1 MAARLVFLSGSKSG
15 STVELGQGDVS
26 IGRRPDRTVA
36 FSADDVIVS
45 TEHATVRYREGRY
58 ILHDDGSRNGTFV
71 NSQRV
76 TERQLEHG
84 DLIQF
89 GPGGPAARF
98 VLEAKP
104 GQAVTVDIAAQT
116 ERRAAEIGA
125 VSQSGSPVLTT
136 RDLVAVTYY
145 KLTRRIRGWV
155 LLGGGI
161 VVLAIAGL
169 VVWQWRS
176 TARTERE
183 LNRIA
188 TALATSRAAI
198 AEDLAELENRFTALR
213 DVLITGERNA
223 ARVLSAGAVNE
234 FSRGVI
240 LISVTYGFTRS
251 GSTGLLRY
259 KLDPQGQVVMT
270 GPAGRQVPSVT
281 FGGAGAPVQLEATA
295 TGFVVDP
302 TGYVFTSRRASE
314 PWLDHPQLQG
324 FRSQELDLTGQIIE
338 ARAYFPPGD
347 RSMPLVLHRRSD
359 VADVAV
365 LRIVGRPGIPF
376 LPLAADSALTR
387 PEDPVFLIGYPD
399 DVRSLL
405 VRVDTTERNDIL
417 RSAGGG
423 GRRALLEELGRRQLI
438 RPLFSEGRVTTTT
451 AADFAHTNVAIGG
464 AGGPLID
471 ARRRVIGVELRGSD
485 APSGPPALRGAR
497 VRYAFAILPAHVQRT
512 LEPRR

>member
-1 MAARLVFLSGSKSG
+1 MAARLVFLSGTKSG
-15 STVELGQGDVS
+15 TTVELSQSDVS
-26 IGRRPDRTVA
+26 IGRRPDRTVS

-45 TEHATVRYREGRY
+45 TEHATVRHKDGRY

-76 TERQLEHG
+76 TERVLEHG

-98 VLEAKP
+98 VLEAK
-104 GQAVTVDIAAQT
+104 GQAVTVDIAAQA

-125 VSQSGSPVLTT
+125 VSQSGAPVLTT

-188 TALATSRAAI
+188 AAVATSRTAI

-223 ARVLSAGAVNE
+223 ARVLSPVAVSE

-240 LISVTYGFTRS
+240 LVSVTYGFTRS
-251 GSTGLLRY
+251 GSTDLLRY
-259 KLDPQGQVVMT
+259 KLDPQGQVVTT

-324 FRSQELDLTGQIIE
+324 FRSQQLDLAGQIIE

-365 LRIVGRPGIPF
+365 LRIVGRPGVPH

-387 PEDPVFLIGYPD
+387 PEDAVVLIGYPD
-399 DVRSLL
+399 DVRGLL

-423 GRRALLEELGRRQLI
+423 GRALLEELGRRQLI
-438 RPLFSEGRVTTTT
+438 RPLVSEGRVTTTT
-451 AADFAHTNVAIGG
+451 AADFAHTNFAIGG
-464 AGGPLID
+464 AGGPVID
-471 ARRRVIGVELRGSD
+471 ARRRVIGVELQGSD
-485 APSGPPALRGAR
+485 ASGGPPALRGTR
-497 VRYAFAILPAHVQRT
+497 VRYAWAILPAHIQRT